1 MKMKDLVTDFVNMID
16 NALTLVEIS
25 MLKLNEKV
33 L

>member
-1 MKMKDLVTDFVNMID
+1 MKIAIKEMMTIAD
-16 NALTLVEIS
+16 NLLTLVEIS